1 MPQGNPDPYS
11 AFSQGLT
18 GGMNTGM
25 NIMQMMQ
32 QKAQA
37 KMDES
42 MKKISTSFTVGGQDY
57 LPAQVRVDNINS
69 GLNELD
75 FINKT
80 KTSRV
85 TVDDLTPEKTKA
97 LRNMSKIFNDETK
110 TPADK
115 IKLMSMIQAEA
126 GLGTKTEMQS
136 ILETEQTKQE
146 RERKISG
153 IPATP
158 GLTAPTGYNPNSTDT
173 PNMMYG
179 LTGDV
184 PGTQAIPGLRSL
196 AQEAKMSPLE
206 TESMLADYEQTG
218 KFSVPKD
225 KKPTITSDEL
235 QGAMAE
241 IGINPSE
248 ESSYTTENIGEA
260 AKYLREQKAKA
271 SATNI
276 ILGADPNSGNIII
289 GSSKGPISPTAVPT
303 GPLIDKTQTPLT
315 PDQAAKVQLI
325 QQALSYMPAIREGI
339 FGVDPKNPK
348 IDRTDIL
355 NIELRTPFTKGRELS
370 TMILDAV
377 EAKLRLESGAAVPDS
392 EVKRMAKRFIPQTAD
407 NDNTIKIKINNLEKY
422 LKEIADTVAKGRP
435 LLDRKAEATP
445 AGGNLITVT
454 NPKTGKQETWDT
466 KTQKRVK

>member
-11 AFSQGLT
+11 ALSQGLT

-69 GLNELD
+69 GLDELD

-110 TPADK
+110 TPTDK
-115 IKLMSMIQAEA
+115 IRLMSMIQAEA

-146 RERKISG
+146 RERKIRG

-196 AQEAKMSPLE
+196 AQDAKMSPLE
-206 TESMLADYEQTG
+206 TESMLADYETTG
-218 KFSVPKD
+218 KFNAPKD
-225 KKPTITSDEL
+225 EKVKLPDAIESFKLRYPHLKLGTKEFAEAFRKEKAKEAKPPSERNTRFVLVDETGKVTDEKWVDVNNPASVKELVDLGYGSLTSEDTRLGDPLGARIREAIKGKGAKPPTPISKIPAGAKPL
-235 QGAMAE
+235 QG
-241 IGINPSE
+241 
-248 ESSYTTENIGEA
+248 
-260 AKYLREQKAKA
+260 K
-271 SATNI
+271 
-276 ILGADPNSGNIII
+276 
-289 GSSKGPISPTAVPT
+289 
-303 GPLIDKTQTPLT
+303 
-315 PDQAAKVQLI
+315 
-325 QQALSYMPAIREGI
+325 
-339 FGVDPKNPK
+339 
-348 IDRTDIL
+348 
-355 NIELRTPFTKGRELS
+355 
-370 TMILDAV
+370 
-377 EAKLRLESGAAVPDS
+377 
-392 EVKRMAKRFIPQTAD
+392 
-407 NDNTIKIKINNLEKY
+407 TIK
-422 LKEIADTVAKGRP
+422 
-435 LLDRKAEATP
+435 
-445 AGGNLITVT
+445 
-454 NPKTGKQETWDT
+454 GKQAYQLPSGQIWTE
-466 KTQKRVK
+466 